1 VPSPLD
7 AVRRLSASS
16 LNLLLTRAQFASVEL
31 AQSRA
36 QLMHWLGLALV
47 GAILV
52 LLALMA
58 GSAFLVIVLWEQFGP
73 STLIGLA
80 VVYAAI
86 GYAVVLR
93 LQREMRAA
101 PPLLAETLAEL
112 VRDRDAIM
120 GRAASGNEAA
130 SPRAPQ

>member
-1 VPSPLD
+1 MPSPLD

-36 QLMHWLGLALV
+36 QIMRWVGLALI
-47 GAILV
+47 GAVLA

-58 GSAFLVIVLWEQFGP
+58 LSALLVIVFWEQGGP
-73 STLIGLA
+73 WTLLA
-80 VVYAAI
+80 LALLYALAGYLVV
-86 GYAVVLR
+86 R
-93 LQREMRAA
+93 RMQREVHDA

-112 VRDRDAIM
+112 AKDRDAIL
-120 GRAASGNEAA
+120 GRAEGDAEAK
-130 SPRAPQ
+130 